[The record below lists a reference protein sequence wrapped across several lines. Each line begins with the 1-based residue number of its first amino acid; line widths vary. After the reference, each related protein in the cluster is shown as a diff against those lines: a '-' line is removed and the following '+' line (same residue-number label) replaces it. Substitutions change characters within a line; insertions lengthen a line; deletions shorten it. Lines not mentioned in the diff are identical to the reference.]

1 MAEVGAPPAPYAP
14 HLSPVQVR
22 AAYAPDAPLVLL
34 CANGRMAQG
43 AAAMLEEAAFTN
55 VQTLEGGL
63 DAWAW
68 EAEEEGG
75 VPPLVVDDDG
85 EDALPG
91 AWV

>member
-1 MAEVGAPPAPYAP
+1 MAE
-14 HLSPVQVR
+14 VR

-34 CANGRMAQG
+34 CANVRMAQG